1 MKPFKSAL
9 PLATWLLRI
18 TFAAFIFISN
28 IKGVNPINLE
38 SLNFYLSVLMLVM
51 SILLIVG
58 GVLSKQTL
66 TIIAAIIIG
75 LILIYRL
82 VVPLPNLISA
92 STFKQVLL
100 IALSFF
106 FVSRGN

>member
-9 PLATWLLRI
+9 PFATWVLRI
-18 TFAAFIFISN
+18 TFAAYIFISN

-38 SLNFYLSVLMLVM
+38 SINFYLSLAMLILSV
-51 SILLIVG
+51 LLIVG
-58 GVLSKQTL
+58 GFMSKQTITVL
-66 TIIAAIIIG
+66 SAIIIG

-82 VVPLPNLISA
+82 VIPLPDLMA
-92 STFKQVLL
+92 VSTFKQVLL

-106 FVSRGN
+106 FISRGN